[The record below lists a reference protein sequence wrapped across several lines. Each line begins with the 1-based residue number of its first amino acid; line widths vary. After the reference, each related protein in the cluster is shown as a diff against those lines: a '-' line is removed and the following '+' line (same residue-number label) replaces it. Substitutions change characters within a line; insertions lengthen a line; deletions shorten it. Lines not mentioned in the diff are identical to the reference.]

1 MIPKIIHYIWL
12 GGKEEPAILQKCK
25 KSWQKY
31 CPDYEIKRW
40 DESNLDLNKFKFAKD
55 AYEAKK
61 FAFASDVFRFDILA
75 NEGGIYLDV
84 DVELIKPL
92 DDYLKYD
99 FFTGFESEQQ
109 VAPGLILG
117 AVQKQDNII
126 DLLEIYKKLEFK
138 FENLK
143 GIAIPIIT
151 TNYLK
156 EKYQLKTNNE
166 TQIFNGEKVAIFST
180 EYFCPKSVV
189 DGKIRE
195 TKNTVSIHWY
205 NMSWYTPFQK
215 FKHKCKVIA
224 NILTFGLFE
233 KIRNKN
239 K

>member
-12 GGKEEPAILQKCK
+12 GGKDEPEILKKCK

-75 NEGGIYLDV
+75 SEGGIYLDV

-92 DDYLKYD
+92 DEFLKYD
-99 FFTGFESEQQ
+99 LFMGFESEQQ
-109 VAPGLILG
+109 IAPGLILG
-117 AVQKQDNII
+117 AIQKQDNIKE
-126 DLLEIYKKLEFK
+126 LLEIYKKLEFMS
-138 FENLK
+138 ENLK
-143 GIAIPIIT
+143 SIAIPIVT

-156 EKYQLKTNNE
+156 EKYKLKPNNE
-166 TQIFNGEKVAIFST
+166 TQFFDCEKIAIFST
-180 EYFCPKSVV
+180 EYFCPKSMV
-189 DGKIRE
+189 DGKIRK
-195 TKNTVSIHWY
+195 TKKTVSIHWY
-205 NMSWYTPFQK
+205 NASWYTPFQK
-215 FKHKCKVIA
+215 FKHRCKVIA
-224 NILTFGLFE
+224 NILTFGMFE
-233 KIRNKN
+233 KIRKN